1 MRVSGGSSVSM
12 GESGV
17 VSGGGGGGGSG
28 VGGGGGGG
36 GGGWGSGGRA
46 LSLLSRLNL
55 RRPSSRRSSKNATTT
70 TTTSSSR
77 RNSKGNNS
85 HNTQSCSLTN
95 NSLGRQQH
103 LPAPHEQDE
112 PDSNNS
118 VGVKNLL
125 QWAVGVVQRFRHPW
139 LDPSPLSIK
148 EFLEKAKEDFEEK
161 WKSPTKNTACLDD
174 FERLKT
180 LGTGS
185 FGRVMLVQHK
195 STKEYY
201 AMKILDKQKVVKLKQ
216 VEHTLN
222 EKRILQAITFPFL
235 VSLEFHFKDNSNLYM
250 VLEYVPGGEMFSH
263 LRKIGRFSEPHS
275 RFYAAQIVLAFE
287 YLHYLDLI
295 YRDLKPENLLID
307 SQGYL
312 KVTDFGFAK
321 RVKGRTWTLCGTPE
335 YLAPEI
341 ILSKGYNKAVDW
353 WALGVLVYEMAA
365 GYPPFFA
372 DQPIQ
377 IYEKIVSG
385 KVRFPGHFSG
395 DLKDLLRNLLQ
406 VDLTKRY
413 GNLKNAVND
422 IKNHKWFQTTDW
434 IAVYSRKVEAP
445 FIPKCK
451 GPGDTSNF
459 DDYEEEALRI
469 SSTEKCAKEFA
480 EF

>member
-1 MRVSGGSSVSM
+1 MICVLERPSLDKKTRTRQVSLKTGDNRCLQRKEEISKDISRCSVKSIISCYSK
-12 GESGV
+12 ESCFGF
-17 VSGGGGGGGSG
+17 
-28 VGGGGGGG
+28 
-36 GGGWGSGGRA
+36 
-46 LSLLSRLNL
+46 LSRYIFFQAMPLAKKAAKNDIIKAFL
-55 RRPSSRRSSKNATTT
+55 SEAKEEFNAKWERPS
-70 TTTSSSR
+70 
-77 RNSKGNNS
+77 
-85 HNTQSCSLTN
+85 Q
-95 NSLGRQQH
+95 
-103 LPAPHEQDE
+103 
-112 PDSNNS
+112 
-118 VGVKNLL
+118 
-125 QWAVGVVQRFRHPW
+125 
-139 LDPSPLSIK
+139 
-148 EFLEKAKEDFEEK
+148 
-161 WKSPTKNTACLDD
+161 NTASLDE

-195 STKEYY
+195 SSSRYY

-235 VSLEFHFKDNSNLYM
+235 VNLEWHFKDNSNLYM
-250 VLEYVPGGEMFSH
+250 VLEFVLGGEMFSH
-263 LRKIGRFSEPHS
+263 LRRIGRFSETHS
-275 RFYAAQIVLAFE
+275 RFYASQIVLAFE
-287 YLHYLDLI
+287 YLHSLDLI

-307 SQGYL
+307 EKGYL

-353 WALGVLVYEMAA
+353 WALGVLIYEMAA

-385 KVRFPGHFSG
+385 KVRFPSHFTA

-413 GNLKNAVND
+413 GNLKNGVGD
-422 IKNHKWFQTTDW
+422 IRGHKWFASTDW
-434 IAVYSRKVEAP
+434 IAIYQRKVEAP

-451 GPGDTSNF
+451 GPGDSSNF
-459 DDYEEEALRI
+459 DDYEEEPLRI
-469 SSTEKCAKEFA
+469 STSEKCAKEFA
-480 EF
+480 DF

>member
-1 MRVSGGSSVSM
+1 VAKILKRPELGGALA
-12 GESGV
+12 
-17 VSGGGGGGGSG
+17 GSA
-28 VGGGGGGG
+28 V
-36 GGGWGSGGRA
+36 A
-46 LSLLSRLNL
+46 ADANV
-55 RRPSSRRSSKNATTT
+55 RRRRRSSPLDYLEPRGAALADSG
-70 TTTSSSR
+70 TSAAA
-77 RNSKGNNS
+77 KMGNNAATA
-85 HNTQSCSLTN
+85 NKKVD
-95 NSLGRQQH
+95 
-103 LPAPHEQDE
+103 AAE
-112 PDSNNS
+112 S
-118 VGVKNLL
+118 V
-125 QWAVGVVQRFRHPW
+125 
-139 LDPSPLSIK
+139 K
-148 EFLEKAKEDFEEK
+148 EFLDKAKKEFEDK
-161 WKSPTKNTACLDD
+161 WKKNPTNTAGLDD
-174 FERLKT
+174 FERIKT

-185 FGRVMLVQHK
+185 FGRVMIVQHK
-195 STKEYY
+195 PTKEYY

-222 EKRILQAITFPFL
+222 EKRILQAISFPFL
-235 VSLEFHFKDNSNLYM
+235 VSLRFHFKDNSYLYM

-263 LRKIGRFSEPHS
+263 LRKVGRFSEPHS

-321 RVKGRTWTLCGTPE
+321 RVQGRTWTLCGTPE

-385 KVRFPGHFSG
+385 KPRFPSHFGS

-413 GNLKNAVND
+413 GNLKAGVND
-422 IKNHKWFQTTDW
+422 IKGHKWFASTDW
-434 IAVYSRKVEAP
+434 IAVFQKRIEAP
-445 FIPKCK
+445 FIPRCK

-459 DDYEEEALRI
+459 DDYEEETLRI
-469 SSTEKCAKEFA
+469 SLTEKCAKEFA